1 MSGRSEATIPGADA
15 PAPPLAWA
23 TLLDDSV
30 TGWLDRAPAG
40 LRLALLVDGQVVAS
54 APAASGA
61 FSIALPDHALGR
73 ALEVLRTDTGAN
85 LLAEPANLAAH
96 RGFRWRGLVVR
107 DGRAEGAFWL
117 AGSAPVLVELLD
129 GERIHTRGFSAP
141 GRQRHRFALAL
152 PPPGKPLL
160 LTPRVGGMRLPAA
173 SFVLS
178 ADAATAEAVGAA
190 VLGFLDGVEGLVATG
205 WACNLTD
212 PASPLLVEAL
222 CDGRVI
228 GTGRADLHR
237 GDVAEAGLPTPRCGF
252 RLRLDGPL
260 AALIGRDV
268 SARVQGA
275 SALLP
280 GSPAR
285 VRQNPNIARLLGR
298 DLLPPALLARLSRRM
313 AWQTRGD
320 LLTIVMPVHD
330 TPRAWLAEALLSVR
344 RQWCSNWELVCVD
357 DGSTAPHV
365 GALLA
370 EAAADD
376 PRIRV
381 LRSPKNLGI
390 ARAVNFG
397 LRAARG
403 AWVAFLDHDD
413 ALEPDAVHAML
424 TAARATGADL
434 LYSDEAVTTERID
447 DILEVRARPA
457 FSHDFYL
464 SHPYFVHLVCVR
476 TALAQG
482 LAGYDEGMAISADVD
497 FVLRALERA
506 RRVAHVPRVLY
517 RWRTHGGS
525 TGHARQASVMA
536 ATREALQRHLDRL
549 STGATAADGAGFNR
563 FRVDWPDDPE
573 GEILVVVPTR
583 NRVDLLRACIESV
596 ERTCAGVRHR
606 LVVIDHASDDPA
618 TLAYLAAL
626 PHTVMRYA
634 GAFNYAAM
642 NNAAVRAHA
651 GNARYL
657 LLLNNDVEAIKPGW
671 MPRLR
676 SLAAR
681 SDVGA
686 VGCQLLYGDGRVQHG
701 GVIVGFRGAAD
712 HVAKLVPGQAADGA
726 RTAGYN
732 SGLVSVRDY
741 SAVTAACM
749 MLKRAAFEAVGGFD
763 EGFAVGFNDTDLCL
777 RLRAAGHRVLYDGM
791 TALLHHESLTR
802 TERGGVAHPKDDAR
816 LRRRWPEYFTEG
828 DPFYSPLL
836 NGSGI
841 DHALRADRGCKGRL
855 APRVTDL
862 NLRSA
867 PPPPAPAAAAAGR
880 AARRRPRAGA
890 AARPRLADPPAD
902 GASG

>member
-15 PAPPLAWA
+15 PAPPAAWA
-23 TLLDDSV
+23 ALSGNEV
-30 TGWLDRAPAG
+30 TGWIDRAQAG
-40 LRLALLVDGQVVAS
+40 LRLALTVDGKVVALV
-54 APAASGA
+54 PAATGA
-61 FSIALPDHALGR
+61 FRVALPEHALGR
-73 ALEVLRTDTGAN
+73 SLEVLRTDTGVN
-85 LLAEPANLAAH
+85 LLAGPVDLAAH
-96 RGFRWRGLVVR
+96 RGFRWGSLTVR
-107 DGRAEGAFWL
+107 DGRAEGGFRL
-117 AGSAPVLVELLD
+117 AGSAPVLVELMD
-129 GERIHTRGFSAP
+129 GERAHARGFSAP
-141 GRQRHRFALAL
+141 GRGRHRFALAL
-152 PPPGKPLL
+152 PPPGEPML
-160 LTPRVGGMRLPAA
+160 LTPRVGGMRLPGA
-173 SFVLS
+173 SLVLS
-178 ADAATAEAVGAA
+178 ADAAAAEAVGAA

-205 WACNLTD
+205 WACNLAD
-212 PASPLLVEAL
+212 PASPLPVEAL

-228 GTGRADLHR
+228 GRGLADLHR
-237 GDVAEAGLPTPRCGF
+237 GDVAEAGLPTARCGF
-252 RLRLDGPL
+252 RIRLDGPL
-260 AALIGRDV
+260 AALLGRDV

-298 DLLPPALLARLSRRM
+298 AALSPALTARLSRRM

-320 LLTIVMPVHD
+320 LLTVVMPVHD
-330 TPRAWLAEALLSVR
+330 TPRAWLAEALLSVQ
-344 RQWCSNWELVCVD
+344 RQWCPNWEMVCVD

-370 EAAADD
+370 EAAAAD
-376 PRIRV
+376 PRVRV
-381 LRSPKNLGI
+381 LRSPANLGI

-403 AWVAFLDHDD
+403 AWVAFMDHDD
-413 ALEPDAVHAML
+413 ALEPDAVHALL

-482 LAGYDEGMAISADVD
+482 LAGYDEGMTISADVD
-497 FVLRALERA
+497 FVLRALEQA

-525 TGHARQASVMA
+525 AGHACRAEVMA
-536 ATREALQRHLDRL
+536 ATRGALQRHLDRL
-549 STGATAADGAGFNR
+549 GTGAVAGNGIGFNR
-563 FRVDWPDDPE
+563 FRTDWPDDPE

-583 NRVDLLRACIESV
+583 NRADLLRACVESV
-596 ERTCAGVRHR
+596 ERTCAGVHFR
-606 LVVIDHASDDPA
+606 LVVIDHGSDDPA

-626 PHTVMRYA
+626 PHAVMPYA
-634 GAFNYAAM
+634 GPFNYAAM

-651 GNARYL
+651 GDARYL
-657 LLLNNDVEAIKPGW
+657 LLLNNDVEAVEPGW
-671 MPRLR
+671 MSRLR

-681 SDVGA
+681 PDVGA
-686 VGCQLLYGDGRVQHG
+686 VGCQLLYSDGRVQHG

-712 HVAKLVPGQAADGA
+712 HVAKLVPGRDADGA
-726 RTAGYN
+726 RTPGYN

-749 MLKRAAFEAVGGFD
+749 MLKRAAFNAVGGFD

-791 TALLHHESLTR
+791 TTLLHHESLTR
-802 TERGGVAHPKDDAR
+802 TERGGVAHPEDDVR
-816 LRRRWPEYFTEG
+816 LRRRWPGFFTEG

-836 NGSGI
+836 NQAGI
-841 DHALRADRGCKGRL
+841 DHALRTDAGCNNRL
-855 APRVTDL
+855 RPRVTDL
-862 NLRSA
+862 SLRPA
-867 PPPPAPAAAAAGR
+867 PPLPAPAGAAAGR
-880 AARRRPRAGA
+880 ATRRRPRPAG
-890 AARPRLADPPAD
+890 PPTG